1 MIEQFITSSI
11 LIASILAIS
20 FLMKK
25 RLGPCIR
32 YALWL
37 LAAVKLLAPIPEFES
52 PLSVMNAAGRIEER
66 DVQYL
71 FADSTIEENHDN
83 GYDSGKEKKE
93 ETVNRSL
100 FKKTDFAGTV
110 YMIWIVGVLL
120 CAGVFLRSNL
130 RFYFCLKN
138 SRKRV
143 GQVKK
148 RLDVYEAAGIGSPC
162 LFGFFKPS
170 VYFPKDCKLSEKQR
184 EFVLAHEYTH
194 YRHGDHV
201 WALVRCLCVIFYWYH
216 PLVWTG
222 AQKSVRDSEAAADA
236 GTLRIIGNE
245 KGIAYGKTL
254 IAVAKEMPDQTER
267 NRVLTCST
275 GAAGG
280 MRAMKERMKMIVNQP
295 QTKMITVFV
304 LALLCAC
311 TVGCTFTGA
320 VKEGQ
325 EHADASET
333 EENATVGEEEE
344 SAAAGAGEEKST
356 EAGAGEESATAAE
369 NDTAEN
375 ENGEDLP
382 PEEEKEAGEI
392 AVLYRQPEADKVCIR
407 VEPSL
412 VREDTGGYYIPEGRY
427 QEGIQRALEKLPPEG
442 EPYAKRWEGR
452 KETGWRI
459 AYKNVEIMALEGG
472 YLYYLYVDDEK
483 GDMEYFTE
491 ASELCDYIQT
501 MLQDKLG
508 YYPFHPA
515 DIRDI
520 VSATLEVRSIFTDYQ
535 FYRQTITDRET
546 LEKFEDWFSNAEY
559 IFGGAECGNS
569 NSSLQLFLADGKNV
583 RLSVA
588 TDSCPNF
595 GINGVYYD
603 YRPEPVWDNREFFE
617 CFDEIPWEW
626 TKEFTKDNEK

>member
-11 LIASILAIS
+11 LIVSILAIS

-66 DVQYL
+66 DVQYF
-71 FADSTIEENHDN
+71 FADSIIEENHDN
-83 GYDSGKEKKE
+83 GYDSGTEKKV

-110 YMIWIVGVLL
+110 YMIWIAGVLL

-344 SAAAGAGEEKST
+344 SAAAGAGEEEESAAAGAGEEKST

-472 YLYYLYVDDEK
+472 YLYYLY
-483 GDMEYFTE
+483 
-491 ASELCDYIQT
+491 
-501 MLQDKLG
+501 
-508 YYPFHPA
+508 
-515 DIRDI
+515 
-520 VSATLEVRSIFTDYQ
+520 
-535 FYRQTITDRET
+535 
-546 LEKFEDWFSNAEY
+546 
-559 IFGGAECGNS
+559 
-569 NSSLQLFLADGKNV
+569 
-583 RLSVA
+583 
-588 TDSCPNF
+588 
-595 GINGVYYD
+595 
-603 YRPEPVWDNREFFE
+603 
-617 CFDEIPWEW
+617 EIGRAHV
-626 TKEFTKDNEK
+626 

>member
-1 MIEQFITSSI
+1 
-11 LIASILAIS
+11 
-20 FLMKK
+20 
-25 RLGPCIR
+25 
-32 YALWL
+32 
-37 LAAVKLLAPIPEFES
+37 
-52 PLSVMNAAGRIEER
+52 
-66 DVQYL
+66 
-71 FADSTIEENHDN
+71 
-83 GYDSGKEKKE
+83 
-93 ETVNRSL
+93 
-100 FKKTDFAGTV
+100 
-110 YMIWIVGVLL
+110 
-120 CAGVFLRSNL
+120 
-130 RFYFCLKN
+130 
-138 SRKRV
+138 
-143 GQVKK
+143 
-148 RLDVYEAAGIGSPC
+148 
-162 LFGFFKPS
+162 
-170 VYFPKDCKLSEKQR
+170 
-184 EFVLAHEYTH
+184 
-194 YRHGDHV
+194 
-201 WALVRCLCVIFYWYH
+201 
-216 PLVWTG
+216 
-222 AQKSVRDSEAAADA
+222 
-236 GTLRIIGNE
+236 
-245 KGIAYGKTL
+245 
-254 IAVAKEMPDQTER
+254 
-267 NRVLTCST
+267 
-275 GAAGG
+275 
-280 MRAMKERMKMIVNQP
+280 MKERMKMIVNQP